1 LSPTSPRPRQAG
13 RIRPC
18 WRETAQRTTSE
29 RGLRGRAIQRGSHS
43 LADPKPTRL
52 NEKRVSGLRMVGAA
66 GQVPISSDLSGAAD
80 AQPTRAGRVHLSGLR
95 MTRTAGKVPVSSDFS
110 GAADDQPTPASQ
122 TWQTACA
129 PSAPIVANVQRLFR
143 LRRRNAGATRRRPSG
158 KWTNE
163 WVRSVRRCL
172 SAAFRSPHD
181 GAQLRPLKRAARTCT
196 GRIKSRSCRITPP
209 FAPPSPLSPAC
220 PGACGRRSVH
230 RSVRGIGRATSS
242 VIGCG

>member
-1 LSPTSPRPRQAG
+1 MSPTSPRPRQAG

-52 NEKRVSGLRMVGAA
+52 NEKRVSGLG
-66 GQVPISSDLSGAAD
+66 
-80 AQPTRAGRVHLSGLR
+80 

-143 LRRRNAGATRRRPSG
+143 LRRRNAGPTRRRPSG
-158 KWTNE
+158 KWTEE
-163 WVRSVRRCL
+163 WVMSVRCCL
-172 SAAFRSPHD
+172 SAAFRPPHD
-181 GAQLRPLKRAARTCT
+181 GTQPRPLKRAARTCT

-209 FAPPSPLSPAC
+209 FAPPLPYPQPVPEPAADDLFID
-220 PGACGRRSVH
+220 PYAASDVPRH
-230 RSVRGIGRATSS
+230 L
-242 VIGCG
+242 